1 MVRVKE
7 RYLLVN
13 IIYPPAEGSRV
24 GKSTT
29 PNLVVQHQPT
39 TENLTPG
46 ILVRALKSQVA
57 SLFGDYGAGCLESDL
72 SVKYLSL
79 ATSTAIIRCSRD
91 HYQML
96 WSALT
101 FMDRVP
107 TKDGSGRPCIF
118 RVVRVSGTIRKAEE
132 EAIRQAKQRLI
143 EAKEASSQVPSS
155 LAPTESSRPDV
166 ILDAMGD
173 SDDESMHDADE

>member
-13 IIYPPAEGSRV
+13 IIYPPEDSRA
-24 GKSTT
+24 GNSSK
-29 PNLVVQHQPT
+29 PNLIVQHQPT

-46 ILVRALKSQVA
+46 ILVRALKAQVA

-79 ATSTAIIRCSRD
+79 ATSTVIIRCSRD

-107 TKDGSGRPCIF
+107 TKDGTGRPCIF

-143 EAKEASSQVPSS
+143 EAKEASSQTPSS
-155 LAPTESSRPDV
+155 LAPREPSHPDV
-166 ILDAMGD
+166 ILDAMDG
-173 SDDESMHDADE
+173 SDDESMHDADD